1 MKSSLGICCMV
12 SVLLM
17 IGIFSAG
24 CTSPQNGQSTAQNN
38 PPAATTPSQTMNPAI
53 APTTPAATPA
63 STIAPTTIM
72 STATTQTSD
81 ILTVTLNSAVKKT
94 QVGSSTNMPGHIFVV
109 LDITIQNN
117 DKNNAFKY
125 TDASFAVFDKLNKNR
140 RIAITSKI
148 NGGLD
153 NPLASGTIPL
163 KSKTTGQIVFGEDDN
178 SNSYKLYVSDSTGTV
193 LTTIDNINIP

>member
-1 MKSSLGICCMV
+1 
-12 SVLLM
+12 
-17 IGIFSAG
+17 
-24 CTSPQNGQSTAQNN
+24 
-38 PPAATTPSQTMNPAI
+38 
-53 APTTPAATPA
+53 
-63 STIAPTTIM
+63 
-72 STATTQTSD
+72 
-81 ILTVTLNSAVKKT
+81 
-94 QVGSSTNMPGHIFVV
+94 MPGHIFVV